1 MKLCMV
7 PVSRIEDRDGYAFR
21 WREAKNSSC
30 EEAAIRFLWIGY
42 LTNISTRRGEKEE
55 RKGEEETI

>member
-21 WREAKNSSC
+21 WREELIHC
-30 EEAAIRFLWIGY
+30 IGDEEFF
-42 LTNISTRRGEKEE
+42 
-55 RKGEEETI
+55 